1 MFNASTRCKLVLRM
15 LLVRLR
21 SEGKL
26 GKKISFNMVE
36 IMWQDVEERV
46 KLIGVSPVF
55 KNPKEF

>member
-1 MFNASTRCKLVLRM
+1 M

-55 KNPKEF
+55 KNSKEFK